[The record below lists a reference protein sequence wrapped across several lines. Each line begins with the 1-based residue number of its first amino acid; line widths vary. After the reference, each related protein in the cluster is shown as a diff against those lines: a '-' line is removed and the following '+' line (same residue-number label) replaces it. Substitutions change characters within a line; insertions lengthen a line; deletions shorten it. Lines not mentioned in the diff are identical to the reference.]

1 MKDYVPLLAASVSA
15 VTLIAVAL
23 LGAWIGRR
31 NEHAK
36 WQREQRLETYAAW
49 LAVEQ
54 SIVLFMERSKNLTE
68 KYAALVQESS
78 VLPPEALE
86 RVQQCQE
93 TADKLAAEQDEHEK
107 VFHALRLE
115 EYVAANRLQIL
126 ASKPVRVQAERVHKA
141 MNRLVSTE
149 KAAQATPSSP
159 WVDAVAEFHIVVR
172 KELGLR

>member
-1 MKDYVPLLAASVSA
+1 MKDYVSLLAASVSA
-15 VTLIAVAL
+15 VTIIAVAFF
-23 LGAWIGRR
+23 GAWIGRR

-54 SIVLFMERSKNLTE
+54 SIILFMERSEDFSK
-68 KYAALVQESS
+68 KHAALMQESK
-78 VLPPEALE
+78 VPLPETLE
-86 RVQQCQE
+86 RIQQLQE
-93 TADKLAAEQDEHEK
+93 ATAKLAAEDDEDDK

-115 EYVAANRLQIL
+115 EYVADNRLQIL
-126 ASKPVRVQAERVHKA
+126 ASKPVRVQAERVNKA

-149 KAAQATPSSP
+149 KAAQATPYSH